1 MESIRTSKKRVSMKV
16 FRTLKDSQ
24 IVKNSIRESNR
35 GNIQSNEIKEIKQSM
50 AIDPTEHGFY
60 IDPISLENII
70 SNYKDRVL
78 YNNNNIIK
86 EYPDITFFEKQYGI
100 KTLIDSLQTDI
111 EKGINIEQHREEIFG
126 SNKNY
131 LEDLPPF
138 SLYLLEAF
146 EDPMVQLLIL
156 CAVISIILGC
166 TLSDDPSTDWI
177 DGLSIIIV
185 VLIVVL
191 VSSTTKYQ
199 ERKQFLELN
208 KIQADGTKY
217 KVIRKGEI
225 KEILSEDILVGDLIL
240 INYGEI
246 IPVDILLTEG
256 NHIKMDEYALTG
268 ETFPAK
274 KEIFTKCKEIKD
286 NGGINVP
293 SPLILSGTKCIQ
305 GNGKG
310 IVLCVG
316 VHSQKYLIRTI
327 IDTNENNIDSPLSDS
342 LENVSRIIAFFGFC
356 AGAVILISLFIQFGI
371 EFHRNMKIYKKYFH
385 IKNIIHNVL
394 FNYPYKTND
403 STILSIAMK
412 DNVTNPNSMIAKKI
426 LDIIILSISII
437 VTSIPEGLSS
447 AITLSFAFSLKKMMK
462 NHNLIRKIEA
472 CEKMGSANYLCID
485 KTGILTTNSMSITKI
500 LMGNNEIK
508 EINCNDNQKIKL
520 NPLDVFSNE
529 NYWEILKLA
538 MSLNIECQIQNMDK
552 DDEIDDMYEKCDSWN
567 KTDKSFLNFLNKF
580 GVSIV
585 DKYDYYL
592 SEPDN
597 YKIFEFNPKNKRMTT
612 YIHHEDFPSEYRLF
626 SKGAAEYFS
635 KFCDKYMDPNTGDIK
650 KMDEEM
656 VRNINKSILD
666 FNKNKMRTL
675 YIAYKDITN
684 EDFENCEN
692 EQNSEENDMIFLC
705 IIIIKDPIQVDIKD
719 TIEKCKNSFINLIV
733 TTGDNIMTATS
744 IAKECGILNE
754 SLDLNN
760 LDANDIEQNPNLID
774 DQSKKNEYME
784 SILFN
789 QPKILTGNTFYKLIG
804 GIFCKECNKG
814 IDFCFCP
821 KTDEEAIQLA
831 EKNVENNLENVG
843 DIRKEAIKNMENFET
858 IIKNLKVIARAE
870 PIHKYSLVLGLKSL
884 KNIVA
889 VTGKG
894 THDAPTLDM
903 SDIGISM
910 FSGTD
915 IAKEASDIILINNN
929 FSSIITAIIYGR
941 NICENIRKFLQFQLT
956 VNFSSCFS
964 VFICTLIGNET
975 PLTPIQLLWINLIM
989 DSFGSLSL
997 ATEPPYNDILMIKPK
1012 KRKDPLIT
1020 GKMCK
1025 HIFFQS
1031 IILIGLILFLYTY
1044 GPKFI
1049 PEDNYVK
1056 IAENLI
1062 IKYCYGQIPGT
1073 GSNERFIIS
1082 GSKNDWPADIKLK
1095 ENINKDYCGRYSSR
1109 QTLNVAFKEYIN
1121 INCNTSHMT
1130 IVYNV
1135 FVFYSLFNQINCR
1148 VLDDSLN
1155 IFKHINKSYLFLTIL
1170 LFEIIIQI
1178 IIIFFGN
1185 TVFHICFMGLT
1196 WKQWLISLGFSAITF
1211 LISIIVKFIKI
1222 DKYLDVCFTS
1232 NEEDDNNSIDDS
1244 LSYKI
1249 KNIDSE
1255 ISTFEK
1261 KLKLDESNITNKDY
1275 QKGNVNELK
1284 LSSFSEESELSSNIN
1299 NK

>member
-1 MESIRTSKKRVSMKV
+1 MESIRSNKKRVSIKIV
-16 FRTLKDSQ
+16 RTLKDSK
-24 IVKNSIRESNR
+24 IIKNSIRESHR
-35 GNIQSNEIKEIKQSM
+35 GNIDSKEIEEIKQSM

-60 IDPISLENII
+60 IDPISLENIM

-78 YNNNNIIK
+78 YNNNNTIK
-86 EYPDITFFEKQYGI
+86 EYPDLTFFERQDGT

-111 EKGINIEQHREEIFG
+111 EKGINNEEYREEIFG

-156 CAVISIILGC
+156 CAIISIILGC
-166 TLSDDPSTDWI
+166 TLSDDPSRDWI
-177 DGLSIIIV
+177 DGLSIIIA

-191 VSSTTKYQ
+191 VSSNTKYQ

-217 KVIRKGEI
+217 KVIRKGET

-240 INYGEI
+240 INYGDI
-246 IPVDILLTEG
+246 TPVDILLTEG

-274 KEIFTKCKEIKD
+274 KEIFSKCVEIKN

-305 GNGKG
+305 GNGRG

-327 IDTNENNIDSPLSDS
+327 IDTNENNIESPLSDS
-342 LENVSRIIAFFGFC
+342 LENVSRIIAFFGFI
-356 AGAVILISLFIQFGI
+356 AGAIILISLFIQFGI
-371 EFHRNMKIYKKYFH
+371 EFHRNMKDYKKYFN
-385 IKNIIHNVL
+385 IKNIIHSLL
-394 FNYPYKTND
+394 FNFPYKEND
-403 STILSIAMK
+403 PTILSIALK
-412 DNVTNPNSMIAKKI
+412 DNLTNPNSMIAKKI

-447 AITLSFAFSLKKMMK
+447 AITLSFSFSLKEMMK

-472 CEKMGSANYLCID
+472 CEKMGSANYICID
-485 KTGILTTNSMSITKI
+485 KTGILTTNNMSITKI

-508 EINCNDNQKIKL
+508 EINFNDEQKVKI
-520 NPLDVFSNE
+520 NPLDVFNNE
-529 NYWEILKLA
+529 NYWETLELA

-552 DDEIDDMYEKCDSWN
+552 DDEIDGSYEKCDSWN
-567 KTDKSFLNFLNKF
+567 KTDKSFINFLNKF

-585 DKYDYYL
+585 DNYDYYL
-592 SEPDN
+592 SEPEN
-597 YKIFEFNPKNKRMTT
+597 YKLFEFNPKNKRMRT
-612 YIHHEDFPSEYRLF
+612 YIHHEDFPSKYRLY
-626 SKGAAEYFS
+626 SKGAAEFFS
-635 KFCDKYMDPNTGDIK
+635 KLCDKYMEPNTGNIEKINEKMK
-650 KMDEEM
+650 KD
-656 VRNINKSILD
+656 INKSILD
-666 FNKNKMRTL
+666 FNKKKMRTL
-675 YIAYKDITN
+675 YIAYKDITK
-684 EDFENCEN
+684 EEFVNCEN
-692 EQNSEENDMIFLC
+692 EQNLEINNMILLG
-705 IIIIKDPIQVDIKD
+705 IIIINDPLQVNIKD
-719 TIEKCKNSFINLIV
+719 TIEKCKKSYIDLIMI
-733 TTGDNIMTATS
+733 TGDNIMTATS

-754 SLDLNN
+754 SLNLNN
-760 LDANDIEQNPNLID
+760 LAPNDIEQNPDLIND
-774 DQSKKNEYME
+774 LSKKDEYME

-804 GIFCKECNKG
+804 GIFCKECNKD
-814 IDFCFCP
+814 IDFCMCP
-821 KTDEEAIQLA
+821 KTDEEARQLA
-831 EKNVENNLENVG
+831 EKSVENNVENVG
-843 DIRKEAIKNMENFET
+843 DIRKEEIKNMENFEK

-870 PIHKYSLVLGLKSL
+870 PIHKYALVLGLKSL

-894 THDAPTLDM
+894 TYDAPTLDI
-903 SDIGISM
+903 SDIGISL

-929 FSSIITAIIYGR
+929 FSSLITAIIFGR

-964 VFICTLIGNET
+964 VFICAVVGNET
-975 PLTPIQLLWINLIM
+975 PLTPIQLLWLNLIM

-997 ATEPPYNDILMIKPK
+997 ATEPPYNDILMVKPK
-1012 KRKDPLIT
+1012 KRNDPLIT

-1031 IILIGLILFLYTY
+1031 IILFGLIIFIYTY

-1049 PEDNYVK
+1049 PEDNHVK

-1082 GSKNDWPADIKLK
+1082 GSKNDWPADVKLK

-1121 INCNTSHMT
+1121 INCSTSHMT

-1155 IFKHINKSYLFLTIL
+1155 IFKHINKSYLFLIIL
-1170 LFEIIIQI
+1170 SFEIIVQI

-1185 TVFHICFMGLT
+1185 TVFHISFMGLT

-1211 LISIIVKFIKI
+1211 FISIIIKFIKI
-1222 DKYLDVCFTS
+1222 DKYIDICLAS
-1232 NEEDDNNSIDDS
+1232 NEEDDNNSIIDS
-1244 LSYKI
+1244 RSYAI

-1261 KLKLDESNITNKDY
+1261 KLQLDESDISNKPH
-1275 QKGNVNELK
+1275 QKGHFKELK
-1284 LSSFSEESELSSNIN
+1284 LSTFSEESELSSNNN